1 VSGKKTIGSLLV
13 NIGVDLSDFEKKMND
28 VNRQFGKLG
37 NQVQDAGAQ
46 IGAAF
51 GGVSLAIAGG
61 LGFAVKKAADFEQGM
76 SNIKAVS
83 GATGEEM
90 EKLKE
95 LALQMGADTKY
106 SATEAAQGIEELVK
120 AGVSMTDITNGG
132 LKGALS
138 LATAGGLE
146 LAEAAEI
153 ASTALNAFRKDGL
166 NVSKAADILAGAAN
180 ASATSVQELK
190 FGLQQVAS
198 VSASVGMSFEDTTTA
213 LAVLAQNGKKG
224 SDAGTSLKTM
234 LMRLQPSTKEASKVF
249 EELNLATSDGSSIFF
264 DAEGKLKSLNNIAG
278 ILKNSMT
285 GLSDAQ
291 KLQKMNTIFG
301 SDAIAAANILFNEG
315 ASGVDKMKKA
325 MSKVT
330 AEQVAAEKLNNLN
343 GAIEQLKGAFE
354 TFMISIGETLVPAL
368 KEAAKYLG
376 KIVDWFNELSP
387 ATKKII
393 TYIAAA
399 TMVLT
404 GLVAI
409 VAFATVGMGFLA
421 AAEWAVIL
429 PILGIIAA
437 VVAVIAIFVALGM
450 WLNKLYQQNETFRNA
465 VNSVWSTIK
474 NVIMTVVAIVMPVV
488 LSLWDTLKT
497 GLLQAWAIVQPALM
511 QVWDFIYTI
520 FKQIGAFINENL
532 GAIKIVFGTVFKI
545 ITTIVNVALVLIW
558 GIVKGI
564 LNGIVTTFRVVLTAV
579 KLVVMSVF
587 TAVRF
592 VVKTALDL
600 IAGIIRTVMAVIKG
614 DWSGAW
620 NTIKETFM
628 KVFNN
633 ISSFITGFQ
642 SVFLDAGKG
651 FINALIDGIKSGV
664 TNLTDTVKGVAKK
677 IREFL
682 PFSPAKVGPLSD
694 LDKLDFAG
702 PISTAIKGGVPDV
715 QASMNSMLQVPDV
728 NPSVTADMGGG
739 TTVIMQLDSKTIGKA
754 TFAQMA
760 GTFRLRGAVT

>member
-1 VSGKKTIGSLLV
+1 MSGKKTIGSLLV

-28 VNRQFGKLG
+28 VNRRFSKLG
-37 NQVQDAGAQ
+37 DQVQDAGAQ
-46 IGAAF
+46 IGAGF
-51 GGVSLAIAGG
+51 GGVSLAIGGG
-61 LGFAVKKAADFEQGM
+61 LGVAVKKAADFEEAL
-76 SNIKAVS
+76 SKIKAVS
-83 GATGEEM
+83 GASGKQM
-90 EKLKE
+90 KQFKDI
-95 LALQMGADTKY
+95 ALSMGKSGY
-106 SATEAAQGIEELVK
+106 GATEAAQGIEELVK
-120 AGVSMTDITNGG
+120 AGVSMEAILDGG
-132 LKGALS
+132 LKGALN
-138 LATAGGLE
+138 LAKAGELE
-146 LAEAAEI
+146 LGEAAEI
-153 ASTALNAFRKDGL
+153 ASTALNSFKKDNL
-166 NVSKAADILAGAAN
+166 SVSDAADILAGSAN

-190 FGLQQVAS
+190 FGLSQVSAVAS
-198 VSASVGMSFEDTTTA
+198 MVGLSFEDTSAA
-213 LAVLAQNGKKG
+213 LAVFGNNGLKG

-234 LMRLQPSTKEASKVF
+234 LMTLQPSTKEQI
-249 EELNLATSDGSSIFF
+249 NLAKELGIVTADGANAFYDSAGNIKSLDQISGVLSESLKGMSAAQQQATLTTLFGA
-264 DAEGKLKSLNNIAG
+264 DAVRAAAILYKEGAEGVN
-278 ILKNSMT
+278 
-285 GLSDAQ
+285 
-291 KLQKMNTIFG
+291 
-301 SDAIAAANILFNEG
+301 
-315 ASGVDKMKKA
+315 KMKQEMGKT
-325 MSKVT
+325 T
-330 AEQVAAEKLNNLN
+330 AEDVAIEKLNNFN
-343 GAIEQLKGAFE
+343 GAMKILKATFDN
-354 TFMISIGETLVPAL
+354 FMISIGDTFVPVLKDVANGLV
-368 KEAAKYLG
+368 KVTE
-376 KIVDWFNELSP
+376 WFNKLSP
-387 ATKKII
+387 ATKEII
-393 TYIAAA
+393 AYIAAA

-409 VAFATVGMGFLA
+409 VALATVGMGFLA

-474 NVIMTVVAIVMPVV
+474 NVIMTVVAIIVPVV
-488 LSLWDTLKT
+488 LSLWNTMKT
-497 GLLQAWAIVQPALM
+497 GLLQAWAIVKPALM
-511 QVWDFIYTI
+511 QLWNFIHTI

-532 GAIKIVFGTVFKI
+532 GAIKIVFGTIFKI
-545 ITTIVNVALVLIW
+545 ITTIVNVALVAIW

-564 LNGIVTTFRVVLTAV
+564 LNGILTTFRVVLTAV
-579 KLVVMSVF
+579 EFVVMSVF

-620 NTIKETFM
+620 NTIKETLSN
-628 KVFNN
+628 VFDN
-633 ISSFITGFQ
+633 IKNLITGFKT
-642 SVFLDAGKG
+642 VFLNAGKG

-664 TNLTDTVKGVAKK
+664 TNLTDTVKGVANK

-702 PISTAIKGGVPDV
+702 PISKAIKGGVPDV
-715 QASMNSMLQVPDV
+715 QVSMNSMLQVPDV

>member
-1 VSGKKTIGSLLV
+1 MSGKKTIGSLLV

-61 LGFAVKKAADFEQGM
+61 LGLAVKKAADFEEAL
-76 SNIKAVS
+76 SKIKAVS
-83 GATGEEM
+83 GASAKQM
-90 EKLKE
+90 QQFKDIA
-95 LALQMGADTKY
+95 LAMGKSGY
-106 SATEAAQGIEELVK
+106 GATEAAQGIEELVK
-120 AGVSMTDITNGG
+120 AGVSMEAILDGG
-132 LKGALS
+132 LKGALN
-138 LATAGGLE
+138 LAKAGELE
-146 LAEAAEI
+146 LGEAAEI
-153 ASTALNAFRKDGL
+153 ASTALNSFKKDNL
-166 NVSKAADILAGAAN
+166 SVSDAADILAGSAN

-190 FGLQQVAS
+190 FGLSQVSAVAS
-198 VSASVGMSFEDTTTA
+198 MVGLSFEDTSA
-213 LAVLAQNGKKG
+213 GLAVFANNGLKG

-234 LMRLQPSTKEASKVF
+234 LMNLQPSTKEQI
-249 EELNLATSDGSSIFF
+249 NLAKELGIVTADGANAFYDSAGNVKSLEQISGVLSKSLKGMSAAQQQATLKTLFGA
-264 DAEGKLKSLNNIAG
+264 DAVRAAAILYKEGAEGVK
-278 ILKNSMT
+278 
-285 GLSDAQ
+285 
-291 KLQKMNTIFG
+291 
-301 SDAIAAANILFNEG
+301 
-315 ASGVDKMKKA
+315 KMKKE
-325 MSKVT
+325 MGKTT
-330 AEQVAAEKLNNLN
+330 AEEVATEKLNNFN
-343 GAIEQLKGAFE
+343 GAMKILKATFDN
-354 TFMISIGETLVPAL
+354 FMISIGDTFVPVL
-368 KEAAKYLG
+368 KDIAKGLA
-376 KIVDWFNELSP
+376 KVTDWFNKLSP

-393 TYIAAA
+393 AYVAAA

-450 WLNKLYQQNETFRNA
+450 WLNKLYKQNETFRNA
-465 VNSVWSTIK
+465 VNSVWTTIK

-520 FKQIGAFINENL
+520 FTQVGAFINENL

-545 ITTIVNVALVLIW
+545 ITTIVNVALVAVW

-642 SVFLDAGKG
+642 TVFLDAGKG